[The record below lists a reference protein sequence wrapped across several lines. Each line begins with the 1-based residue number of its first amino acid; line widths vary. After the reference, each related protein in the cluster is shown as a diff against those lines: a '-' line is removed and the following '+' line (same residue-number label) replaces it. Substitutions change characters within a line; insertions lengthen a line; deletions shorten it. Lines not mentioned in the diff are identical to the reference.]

1 MAVLNG
7 NDAFSILV
15 LSTKKRYSNLLKKAF
30 GFQKV
35 CFKAEVLR
43 MFKGCTDCHIKTCW
57 SLKRRAI
64 LKIPKTAFRR
74 TYALSVNYKMLKK
87 AITSVK
93 TKTNSNFVVK
103 FAERSNHSVL
113 LSISWFTFFK
123 HLTFNMW

>member
-1 MAVLNG
+1 MYINY
-7 NDAFSILV
+7 AFSILV
-15 LSTKKRYSNLLKKAF
+15 LSPKKLYSSFSKKVF
-30 GFQKV
+30 IFQKI
-35 CFKAEVLR
+35 CFKGKLLNT
-43 MFKGCTDCHIKTCW
+43 FKIFTDCHIKTCR

-64 LKIPKTAFRR
+64 LKIFKTAFRR

-103 FAERSNHSVL
+103 FAEKSNHSVL